1 MDMKKLMKQAQK
13 MQAEAQAAQ
22 EELKNMTFEG
32 SAGGGI
38 VGIVLNGECV
48 LQSIKIDPEGVD
60 LSDIDMLEDTI
71 MAAYNEAYKLAS
83 ETATERFSAMGGG
96 NFGGLF

>member
-22 EELKNMTFEG
+22 EELKNMIFEG

-38 VGIVLNGECV
+38 VSVVVNGECV

-60 LSDIDMLEDTI
+60 LSEIDLLEDTI
-71 MAAYNEAYKLAS
+71 MAAYNEAFKKAS
-83 ETATERFSAMGGG
+83 DTAADRFSAMGGG

>member
-38 VGIVLNGECV
+38 VNVVLNGECV

-60 LSDIDMLEDTI
+60 LGEIDMLEDTI
-71 MAAYNEAYKLAS
+71 MVAYNEAYKLAN